1 MPPGQGL
8 PGSSVLSAETVLVA
22 ALGVVFALVYVLR
35 LLRRSRPDFDV
46 GRPLMVAVAIR
57 FIAIAGVASTG
68 LQETLRGGDESTF
81 LFAAQ
86 RLADSPLGHGFLPHG
101 IYQLHTVVFGL
112 EIKYGGFSTGA
123 MRVVQ
128 VGLAMLGVLLILA
141 AVHDL
146 SGSRAARI
154 AAWVLAFEP
163 GSIFFNSALHKEPL
177 MLLAS
182 GLVVF
187 GGTKLWRRLDLTG
200 IAIAG
205 LGGLIAVETRSYAGW
220 FLISATLLLLL
231 HASLRRLDRPLRAM
245 PLIYGVVIV
254 GFIAAPVVIQASS
267 TESLK
272 KLQVSQD
279 ANSDT
284 GAKTGAQGSNNLA
297 LESVDYSQRG
307 AVITNLPKRML
318 DVVVRPYPWQ
328 VANPSQ
334 QLGAVGT
341 LVALS
346 GLFLLIRAARRRRGE
361 VLALTAPIVYPMFF
375 LLMAYALSAG
385 NAGTGFR
392 YRTHIVTLG
401 LAMLFVL
408 REHVPVGARG
418 ASLARLGSPGHDL
431 DLALTPHGTHG
442 VTPQQTRSPA

>member
-1 MPPGQGL
+1 MAPASASHDSTLLGAQTV
-8 PGSSVLSAETVLVA
+8 VLA
-22 ALGVVFALVYVLR
+22 ALAVAFVLGYVLR
-35 LLRRSRPDFDV
+35 RLQRTRPDFNVALPLAV
-46 GRPLMVAVAIR
+46 GVAIR
-57 FIAIAGVASTG
+57 FVAIAGVAATG
-68 LQETLRGGDESTF
+68 LQESLRGGDESTF
-81 LFAAQ
+81 LFAAE

-101 IYQLHTVVFGL
+101 IYQLHTVIFGL
-112 EIKYGGFSTGA
+112 ELKYGGFTTGA

-128 VGLAMLGVLLILA
+128 VGLALLGVLLVLA

-146 SGSRAARI
+146 SGPRAARI

-177 MLLAS
+177 MMLAS
-182 GLVVF
+182 GIVVF
-187 GGTKLWRRLDLTG
+187 GATKLWRRLDLSG
-200 IAIAG
+200 IVLVA
-205 LGGLIAVETRSYAGW
+205 LGGIIAVETRSYAGW
-220 FLISATLLLLL
+220 FLISGSVVLIL
-231 HASLRRLDRPLRAM
+231 HAALRRLDRPLRAM
-245 PLIYGVVIV
+245 PLVYAVVIA

-267 TESLK
+267 PQSLK

-279 ANSDT
+279 ANSDPSAAT
-284 GAKTGAQGSNNLA
+284 GGQGSNNLA
-297 LESVDYSQRG
+297 LERVDYSERG
-307 AVITNLPKRML
+307 AVIKNLPRRML

-341 LVALS
+341 LVALG
-346 GLFLLIRAARRRRGE
+346 GLVLLVRAAWRRRGE
-361 VLALTAPIVYPMFF
+361 VLALSAPILYPMVF

-408 REHVPVGARG
+408 REHVPVTARG
-418 ASLARLGSPGHDL
+418 GTLARLGSRGQRVEFVEP
-431 DLALTPHGTHG
+431 PKGTHG
-442 VTPQQTRSPA
+442 MTPQHTRPPA